1 MSMAPDNNNEQS
13 DDKLPFST
21 KIKKYFK
28 NLFNFSHYETK
39 TIIFI
44 IIFVVL
50 IVFSIFL
57 VVYNYFIDTT
67 FLYSIV
73 INLFVIPIQNL
84 GFWGIFL
91 FIAIMGLQGL
101 IIPIPSEIILLAT
114 GAIWGLLYGGI
125 MGVIGSMAAG
135 ILCFYI
141 SRKGGRPIAEKF
153 VGKKAINMADDFI
166 EKYGIWAILISRMAP
181 VIAFDPISYASGLV
195 EMDTKKYMLGTL
207 IGAIPRAFIFAG
219 LGSLF
224 GYDPSNPNIE
234 AQSALF
240 NLIFLIIVAVLVG
253 MFILYYLYGRYWSKK
268 RDTKKEE

>member
-21 KIKKYFK
+21 KVKKYFK
-28 NLFNFSHYETK
+28 NLLDFSNYETK
-39 TIIFI
+39 TIIYI

-50 IVFSIFL
+50 IVLSLFL
-57 VVYNYFIDTT
+57 VIYNYFIDTT

-73 INLFVIPIQNL
+73 VNFFVNPIQAL

-91 FIAIMGLQGL
+91 FIGIMGIQGL

-114 GAIWGLLYGGI
+114 GAIWGIFYGGI

-135 ILCFYI
+135 LLCFYI

-166 EKYGIWAILISRMAP
+166 EKYGIWAILISRAAP

-207 IGAIPRAFIFAG
+207 IGAIPRAFIFAW

-224 GYDPSNPNIE
+224 GIDPSNPNIE

-240 NLIFLIIVAVLVG
+240 NLIFLIIVAALVG
-253 MFILYYLYGRYWSKK
+253 MFILYYLYARYWNKK
-268 RDTKKEE
+268 RDTRKE